1 MKIAYFNCFSGISGD
16 MCLGAFVDAG
26 LDIGMIAE
34 ELKKL
39 PIKDYQLISNK
50 VIRSGITS
58 TKVDVVI
65 SDGEHPH
72 FEGRKWEDIAEIIN
86 SSSLSAQIKEKGLL
100 IFRRLFEAEAK
111 VHGEPYDQIHLH
123 ELGAVDCIVD
133 IIGTLIA
140 LEMLE
145 VEKLYTSEINLGGG
159 SVNTSHGIL
168 PIPAPA
174 TLELLKGYPVY
185 SSGIQFELTTPTGAL
200 IISGLNAI
208 YSPLPML
215 VVEKIGYGAGNKDIK
230 NMPNLLRVLI
240 GEESSQPSRL
250 ANEDMVTV
258 IETNIDDMNP
268 QFYEDVMERLF
279 NAGALDV
286 TLENIMMKKGRPAIK
301 LTIIAHEKDFSSLA
315 EILFRNT
322 TTIGIR
328 FYSAQRTTLNREIK
342 TIKTKLGDVRIKIS
356 RIGNRAVNISPE
368 YDDIKILSKKTDLPI
383 KRIIEVILSEI
394 PRDIFNNI
402 S

>member
-1 MKIAYFNCFSGISGD
+1 MKIAYFDCFSGISGD

-34 ELKKL
+34 ELKKI

-65 SDGEHPH
+65 YEGNPSHSQ
-72 FEGRKWEDIAEIIN
+72 GRKWVDIAEIIN
-86 SSSLSAQIKEKGLL
+86 SSSLSAQIKEKGFL

-111 VHGEPYDQIHLH
+111 IHGEPYDRIHLH
-123 ELGAVDCIVD
+123 ELGAVDCFID
-133 IIGTLIA
+133 IFGTLIA
-140 LEMLE
+140 LELLE
-145 VEKLYTSEINLGGG
+145 VERFYTSEINLGGG

-200 IISGLNAI
+200 IISGLKAI

-215 VVEKIGYGAGNKDIK
+215 FVEKIGYGAGNKDIK

-240 GEESSQPSRL
+240 GQESSQSSRL
-250 ANEDMVTV
+250 ANEDMVIV

-301 LTIIAHEKDFSSLA
+301 LTIISHEKDFSSLT

-356 RIGNRAVNISPE
+356 KIGNRTINISPE
-368 YDDIKILSKKTDLPI
+368 YDDIKVLSKKTDLPI
-383 KRIIEVILSEI
+383 KRIIEVILLEI
-394 PRDIFNNI
+394 PQEII
-402 S
+402 

>member
-1 MKIAYFNCFSGISGD
+1 MKIAYFDCFSGISGD

-26 LDIGMIAE
+26 LDIGTIAE
-34 ELKKL
+34 ELKKI
-39 PIKDYQLISNK
+39 PINDYQLVSNK

-65 SDGEHPH
+65 YDGEPPH
-72 FEGRKWEDIAEIIN
+72 SGGRKWEDIAQIIN
-86 SSSLSAQIKEKGLL
+86 SSSLSLQIKEKGLL

-111 VHGEPYDQIHLH
+111 IHGEPYDRIHLH
-123 ELGAVDCIVD
+123 ELGAVDCLVD
-133 IIGTLIA
+133 IFGTLIA
-140 LEMLE
+140 LELLE
-145 VEKLYTSEINLGGG
+145 VERLYTSEINLGGG

-174 TLELLKGYPVY
+174 TLELLKDYPVY

-200 IISGLNAI
+200 IISGLNATH
-208 YSPLPML
+208 SPLPMMF
-215 VVEKIGYGAGNKDIK
+215 VEKIGYGAGNKDIK

-240 GEESSQPSRL
+240 GKEFSQFFQLVS
-250 ANEDMVTV
+250 EDMVTV

-286 TLENIMMKKGRPAIK
+286 TLENIMMKKGRPATK
-301 LTIIAHEKDFSSLA
+301 LTIIAHEKDVSSLTD
-315 EILFRNT
+315 ILFRNT

-328 FYSAQRTTLNREIK
+328 FYDARRKTLKREIK
-342 TIKTKLGDVRIKIS
+342 TIQTKFGDVRIKIS
-356 RIGNRAVNISPE
+356 RIGNRVINISPE
-368 YDDIKILSKKTDLPI
+368 YDDVKVLSKKTDLPI
-383 KRIIEVILSEI
+383 KKIIEVILAEI
-394 PRDIFNNI
+394 PREII
-402 S
+402 Y

>member
-1 MKIAYFNCFSGISGD
+1 MKIAYFDCFSGISGD

-26 LDIGMIAE
+26 LDIGTIAE
-34 ELKKL
+34 ELKKI
-39 PIKDYQLISNK
+39 PINDYQLVSNK

-65 SDGEHPH
+65 YDDEPPH
-72 FEGRKWEDIAEIIN
+72 SGGRKWEDIAQIIN
-86 SSSLSAQIKEKGLL
+86 SSSLSLQIKEKGLL

-111 VHGEPYDQIHLH
+111 IHGEPYDRIHLH
-123 ELGAVDCIVD
+123 ELGAVDCLVD
-133 IIGTLIA
+133 IFGTLIA
-140 LEMLE
+140 LELLE
-145 VEKLYTSEINLGGG
+145 VERLYTSEINLGGG

-174 TLELLKGYPVY
+174 TLELLKDYPVY

-200 IISGLNAI
+200 IISGLNATH
-208 YSPLPML
+208 SPLPMMF
-215 VVEKIGYGAGNKDIK
+215 VEKIGYGAGNKDIK

-240 GEESSQPSRL
+240 GKEFSQFFQLVS
-250 ANEDMVTV
+250 EDMVTV

-286 TLENIMMKKGRPAIK
+286 TLENIMMKKGRPATK
-301 LTIIAHEKDFSSLA
+301 LTIIAHEKDVSSLTD
-315 EILFRNT
+315 ILFRNT

-328 FYSAQRTTLNREIK
+328 FYDARRKTLKREIK
-342 TIKTKLGDVRIKIS
+342 TIQTKFGDVRIKIS
-356 RIGNRAVNISPE
+356 RIDNRVINISPE
-368 YDDIKILSKKTDLPI
+368 YDDVKVLSKKTDLPI
-383 KRIIEVILSEI
+383 KKIIEVILAEI
-394 PRDIFNNI
+394 PREII
-402 S
+402 Y